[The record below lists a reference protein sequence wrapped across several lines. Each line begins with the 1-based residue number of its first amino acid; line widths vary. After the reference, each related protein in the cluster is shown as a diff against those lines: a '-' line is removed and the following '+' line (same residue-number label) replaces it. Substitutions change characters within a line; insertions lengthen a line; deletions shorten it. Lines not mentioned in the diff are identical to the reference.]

1 MHLLCALC
9 AMFLPVLSS
18 TYLHLVDFMSGHSAM
33 EREGPKLIWFLPL
46 EQKWKLSPELNQP
59 PLRWL
64 HASVGPWTTYSVKNI
79 SHLDRN
85 LSHFLSTIMTKSL
98 RVAYSSPSSKAQK
111 HRFFRGHSLSKYIW
125 DVWIQLTR
133 HNWTNWWLMPQ
144 GCVYE
149 YIRMHTQ
156 ICPCGHTNA
165 HTWHRLRW
173 WGVLE
178 RFSLSFSLNTDHRSS
193 SRPGNMHT
201 QKCQARWAMKLDM
214 CEQGV
219 PRSWEQQVRPW
230 EAASTFQLLAG
241 RRGRHI
247 RCCSAYLHLAGVF
260 IKSNYGF
267 YQVRQSFYFGT
278 SVC

>member
-1 MHLLCALC
+1 MHLLPALC

-133 HNWTNWWLMPQ
+133 HNWTNWWLMCRGVCMNTYACTHKYVHVDTQ
-144 GCVYE
+144 
-149 YIRMHTQ
+149 MHT
-156 ICPCGHTNA
+156 CGTG
-165 HTWHRLRW
+165 
-173 WGVLE
+173 WGDGG
-178 RFSLSFSLNTDHRSS
+178 FWKGFLSPF
-193 SRPGNMHT
+193 P
-201 QKCQARWAMKLDM
+201 
-214 CEQGV
+214 
-219 PRSWEQQVRPW
+219 
-230 EAASTFQLLAG
+230 
-241 RRGRHI
+241 
-247 RCCSAYLHLAGVF
+247 
-260 IKSNYGF
+260 
-267 YQVRQSFYFGT
+267 
-278 SVC
+278 

>member
-1 MHLLCALC
+1 MHLLPALC

-156 ICPCGHTNA
+156 
-165 HTWHRLRW
+165 
-173 WGVLE
+173 
-178 RFSLSFSLNTDHRSS
+178 
-193 SRPGNMHT
+193 
-201 QKCQARWAMKLDM
+201 KCQARWAMKLDM